1 VAFIRRTIKVQT
13 HDDLPNFFPF
23 SHWTRFIAV
32 DRHHRGVRIGFVV
45 NPYAG
50 MGGPLGLKGT
60 DGVAL
65 IEALERGA
73 KPMAG
78 EKAQIAIQ
86 GALPL
91 KDVEFITAS
100 GAMGAEV
107 LEGLHIPF
115 KVVYQTGDRTNGADT
130 TDACRRF
137 LTEGAELIVFC
148 GGDGTARDVLR
159 AVDRSVPV
167 LGIPSGVKMHSGVFA
182 TTPRAA
188 GELLRRFV
196 EGGLG
201 TKDGEVMDIDEEAFR
216 SNRLQASLEGYMIT
230 LDEGQLMQPPKGI
243 VAMSSDDEEKDEL
256 GEYFQVLL
264 EWGTLYILGPGTT
277 LQSIAKVMGEEK
289 TLLGVDV
296 LLDRHIVGKDLD
308 EMGLLTLLEEH
319 ENVKVVV
326 TPIGSQGFIFGRG
339 NQQISAHVIRRIGLD
354 NIIVVATPTKLKGMK
369 MLRVDTGD
377 LDLDM
382 EFRGYRRVMTGY
394 GRERVLPV
402 Q

>member
-1 VAFIRRTIKVQT
+1 M
-13 HDDLPNFFPF
+13 
-23 SHWTRFIAV
+23 
-32 DRHHRGVRIGFVV
+32 V

-60 DGVAL
+60 DGKAL
-65 IEALERGA
+65 TEALEREA
-73 KPMAG
+73 RPIAG
-78 EKAQIAIQ
+78 DRARIAIQ
-86 GALPL
+86 SALPL
-91 KDVEFITAS
+91 NDVELITAS
-100 GAMGAEV
+100 GAMGAET
-107 LEGLHIPF
+107 LEGLNISF
-115 KVVYQTGDRTNGADT
+115 KVVFQAGDRTKGSDT
-130 TDACRRF
+130 TDACIRF

-148 GGDGTARDVLR
+148 GGDGTAKDVMN

-182 TTPRAA
+182 TTPRTA
-188 GELLRRFV
+188 GELLRRFT

-216 SNRLQASLEGYMIT
+216 SDRLQASLEGYMIT
-230 LDEGQLMQPPKGI
+230 LDEGQLMQPTKGM
-243 VAMSSDDEEKDEL
+243 VALSGDDEEKEEL

-277 LQSIAKVMGEEK
+277 LQSMAKVMGEEK

-296 LLDRHIVGKDLD
+296 LLDRHIIAKDLD
-308 EMGLLTLLEEH
+308 ERALLKLLEMH

-326 TPIGSQGFIFGRG
+326 TPIGSQGFILGRG
-339 NQQISAHVIRRIGLD
+339 NQQISAHMIRRIGLD
-354 NIIVVATPTKLKGMK
+354 NIIVVATPTKLKGLK

-377 LDLDM
+377 PELDIEL
-382 EFRGYRRVMTGY
+382 RGYRRVITGY